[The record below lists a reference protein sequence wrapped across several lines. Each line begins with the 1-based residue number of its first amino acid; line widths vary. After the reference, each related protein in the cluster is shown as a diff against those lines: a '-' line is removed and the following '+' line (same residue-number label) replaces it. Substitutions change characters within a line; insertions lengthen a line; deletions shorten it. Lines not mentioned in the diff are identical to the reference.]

1 VGSGD
6 VMAAHESDRTPPPA
20 LLEKVQPVRPFVEA
34 FRGLFRR
41 WGSQKAAAIT
51 LGISEQQFSTQ
62 LRYDGEQYRE
72 HLSLWKLSQMP
83 PEFWADVVELLVE
96 FYGLGS
102 QWAKRSRDDD
112 AAELARAVRDLLKSQ
127 GR

>member
-1 VGSGD
+1 MSRR
-6 VMAAHESDRTPPPA
+6 HSQPSDPPLPQ
-20 LLEKVQPVRPFVEA
+20 EKVRQDAGSTRVWVDA
-34 FRGLFRR
+34 WRGLFRR

-51 LGISEQQFSTQ
+51 LGISEQRLSTQ
-62 LRYDGEQYRE
+62 LNYDGDQYRE

-83 PEFWADVVELLVE
+83 PEFWADVIELLIE

-102 QWAKRSRDDD
+102 QWAKRSRDED
-112 AAELARAVRDLLKSQ
+112 AAELARAVRELLKAQ